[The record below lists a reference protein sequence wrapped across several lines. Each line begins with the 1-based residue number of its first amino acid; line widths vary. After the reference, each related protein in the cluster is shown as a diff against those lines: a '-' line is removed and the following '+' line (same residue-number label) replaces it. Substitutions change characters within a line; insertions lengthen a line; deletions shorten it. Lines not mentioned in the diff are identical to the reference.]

1 MNQTHELSIILY
13 AVMPNGLLNGTSMKS
28 IIFFILSAISLSVF
42 ANPLKGT
49 WKYVSGEYVTPNGNV
64 KAEAPAVTSTKIISE
79 THFSYITLHSNKF
92 AYAGG
97 GTYVIEGNKFIET
110 VKYGNLESYIG
121 RTMVFTF
128 KIEGDLWFHS
138 LFENGKFVESE
149 IWKKVPSKL

>member
-1 MNQTHELSIILY
+1 
-13 AVMPNGLLNGTSMKS
+13 MKS
-28 IIFFILSAISLSVF
+28 IIFFILSAISLAVF

-49 WKYVSGEYVTPNGNV
+49 WKYVSGEYATPNGNV
-64 KAEAPAVTSTKIISE
+64 KAEAPAVTSTKIISD

-110 VKYGNLESYIG
+110 VKYGNLEDYIG
-121 RTMVFTF
+121 RTMAFTF
-128 KIEGDLWFHS
+128 KVDGDLWYHT
-138 LFENGKFVESE
+138 LYENGKFVESE